1 MKIVLKTSFDE
12 LVEKDWK
19 YIQKHNSLLI
29 FQSYEWNYNWY
40 KCNNFKKKLRI
51 FIIYEENKPTLTSI
65 LYLRNFG
72 LNFPL
77 HRDFQS

>member
-19 YIQKHNSLLI
+19 YIQKHNSLLM

-40 KCNNFKKKLRI
+40 KYNNFKKKLRI
-51 FIIYEENKPTLTSI
+51 FIIYEENKPI
-65 LYLRNFG
+65 AI
-72 LNFPL
+72 FPL
-77 HRDFQS
+77 IIERFLLFRLVK